1 MELYFTKIVRGTG
14 SKCIENKQNN
24 DPASLC
30 AGAGKCSM
38 QRASIASGALGFTVQ
53 AQKICPKKEISRT
66 LSESRLTALSLI
78 PSNMLVSL
86 KLALGFSAQRP
97 ERVPFPSQS
106 NFD

>member
-1 MELYFTKIVRGTG
+1 MRGAG

-53 AQKICPKKEISRT
+53 AEKICPKKEISRT

-106 NFD
+106 KF

>member
-1 MELYFTKIVRGTG
+1 MVAAVQV
-14 SKCIENKQNN
+14 KCVWRI
-24 DPASLC
+24 D
-30 AGAGKCSM
+30 G
-38 QRASIASGALGFTVQ
+38 SIAIL
-53 AQKICPKKEISRT
+53 KICPKKEISRT

-106 NFD
+106 KF